1 MGLDF
6 NFDPNLIL
14 NFEEEVESNNLVF
27 QDPLTSKLAYDIFAT
42 KAEAIERLEIDMR
55 NIATIDSRY
64 VQRDVILWKKE
75 NLDVCEKL
83 SDFTHKCKDLFNYAL
98 YFMKQRTFTYL
109 KDDESIIRFKK
120 QVRQINK
127 DYMNENENKKY
138 TYHEYLRKKRRA
150 VKINNYLPWKK
161 QNLLIA
167 MTELKRISHN
177 LNLPDYIKKDAFKT
191 YKEALNANIVKG
203 RSLIGM
209 IAACVFY
216 TCKIRKIPRTLQE
229 IIKESNVTPK
239 KIKSFYRVLV
249 ESLNLKTPV
258 NNPVANIPRF
268 ITNLGLGF
276 DVEKLTINI
285 LDAYLKNNSLQGMN
299 PNGLCAGAI
308 YLAVKFKNKRITQ
321 KRIADIVG
329 VTDTTVRS
337 RYNDIINKINLN
349 ILK

>member
-1 MGLDF
+1 MKITVAKNCEGLNDF
-6 NFDPNLIL
+6 TCSECGGNLIL
-14 NFEEEVESNNLVF
+14 VVEKGETICFQCGLIISEREFDYTNSGIRAYNNE
-27 QDPLTSKLAYDIFAT
+27 QK
-42 KAEAIERLEIDMR
+42 
-55 NIATIDSRY
+55 
-64 VQRDVILWKKE
+64 
-75 NLDVCEKL
+75 
-83 SDFTHKCKDLFNYAL
+83 
-98 YFMKQRTFTYL
+98 
-109 KDDESIIRFKK
+109 
-120 QVRQINK
+120 
-127 DYMNENENKKY
+127 
-138 TYHEYLRKKRRA
+138 KKRERTGTPISPLLPDISLCTYISKKNINNTDLKRA

-229 IIKESNVTPK
+229 IIKESNVSPK

-285 LDAYLKNNSLQGMN
+285 LDAYLKNNSLRGMN

-308 YLAVKFKNKRITQ
+308 YLAVKFKNKRISQ